1 MNKFPDKENI
11 INLTEEEINNIN
23 DLIDDTNF
31 IELKKLCKKYD
42 LKCTGLNVKDLK
54 IYLKKFLEKQ
64 HQGKFEYTSEGLK
77 AKKLPELKKIMKE
90 NGIELEG
97 GEKKESCIKKI
108 VAHFKST
115 SSSKS
120 KSKSKSPNAKKRNS
134 IKNKFKIKDRVFIV
148 EIGEYGEIIG
158 YDKKTGF
165 YSVTTDDDNILEVP
179 EDFIK
184 HISPKKSSP
193 RLETVYSAE
202 TKINDENEIPP
213 RLQTEYSAETEIND
227 ENEIPP
233 RLHTEY
239 SAETEINENE
249 IPPRLQTEYSAETVI
264 NENEPEYINEEVDMI
279 NEYHAPEIEGEI
291 IEDIEQIDFVDIEDI
306 LTELQETSVDNI
318 LDNNVRIKK
327 TIQQCLAIG
336 LM

>member
-11 INLTEEEINNIN
+11 INLTGEEINNIN

-90 NGIELEG
+90 NGIEIKA
-97 GEKKESCIKKI
+97 GENKEICIKKI
-108 VAHFKST
+108 VAHFKS

-120 KSKSKSPNAKKRNS
+120 KSKSPIKKSPNAKKRIS
-134 IKNKFKIKDRVFIV
+134 IKNKFKIKDRVYIV
-148 EIGEYGEIIG
+148 EIDEYGEIIG
-158 YDKKTGF
+158 YDKETGF
-165 YSVTTDDDNILEVP
+165 YRVTTDDDTILDVP
-179 EDFIK
+179 ENYIK

-193 RLETVYSAE
+193 RIQTAEIPPRLQTGYSAE
-202 TKINDENEIPP
+202 TEIHDENEIPQTGYSAETEIQDENEIIQDENEIPP
-213 RLQTEYSAETEIND
+213 RLQTGYSAETEIHD
-227 ENEIPP
+227 
-233 RLHTEY
+233 
-239 SAETEINENE
+239 
-249 IPPRLQTEYSAETVI
+249 
-264 NENEPEYINEEVDMI
+264 ENEPEYINEEVDMI

-291 IEDIEQIDFVDIEDI
+291 IEDIEQIDFADIEDI

>member
-120 KSKSKSPNAKKRNS
+120 KSKSKSKSPNAKKRNS

-213 RLQTEYSAETEIND
+213 RL
-227 ENEIPP
+227 
-233 RLHTEY
+233 HTEY

-264 NENEPEYINEEVDMI
+264 NENEPKYINEEVDMI